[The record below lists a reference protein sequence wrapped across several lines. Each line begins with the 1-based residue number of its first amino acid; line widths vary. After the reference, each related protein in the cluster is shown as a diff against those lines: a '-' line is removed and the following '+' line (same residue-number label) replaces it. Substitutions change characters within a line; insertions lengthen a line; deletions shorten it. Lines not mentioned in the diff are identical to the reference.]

1 MEQEKQR
8 PAKIVW
14 TLLKW
19 NFIHVWGIMLED
31 FPMKVDAHFRK
42 ARITLLHA
50 LSYSNAERFVWPTDK
65 RKQSLILGE
74 YPCVW

>member
-1 MEQEKQR
+1 MKLYTCLRDNSQR
-8 PAKIVW
+8 FSDESRCAPV
-14 TLLKW
+14 
-19 NFIHVWGIMLED
+19 
-31 FPMKVDAHFRK
+31 RK

-74 YPCVW
+74 HPCLG